1 VTENPESPSESAAAT
16 AADRSAETAGW
27 KRPSRLSQAAAVV
40 GIVAGLVF
48 IIGAVFFSGFFLG
61 SRLEHHS
68 GPQVMRCEMGGSG
81 EGKGGMGG
89 MSPGGM
95 GGMGPGGMGPMGPSQ
110 PPSSTS
116 TAPPAPSTPRP

>member
-1 VTENPESPSESAAAT
+1 MTETPESSSESTAT
-16 AADRSAETAGW
+16 AADRGAVTAGRE
-27 KRPSRLSQAAAVV
+27 RPSRLSLAAAAV
-40 GIVAGLVF
+40 GIVAGVVF
-48 IIGAVFFSGFFLG
+48 IVGVVFFSGFFLG
-61 SRLEHHS
+61 SYQS

-89 MSPGGM
+89 M
-95 GGMGPGGMGPMGPSQ
+95 GPGGMGPMGPSQPPSQ

>member
-1 VTENPESPSESAAAT
+1 MTETPESPSESPAR
-16 AADRSAETAGW
+16 AADRTAGTAGW

-40 GIVAGLVF
+40 GIVAGIVF
-48 IIGAVFFSGFFLG
+48 IVGAVFFSGLFFG
-61 SRLEHHS
+61 SRLEHRS

-81 EGKGGMGG
+81 EGK
-89 MSPGGM
+89 GGM

-116 TAPPAPSTPRP
+116 TAPPTPSTPRPQPNNGSV